1 MGIRVRKNIA
11 KLAKTLT
18 QDVRLKLGQIDV
30 EDRPEYIM
38 LDTLLNDEQCELMLH
53 MKQRKPVKV
62 AEMAKKMK
70 WDEEH
75 TQQVLEEIAKIGLI
89 EYNWHNPEHEKQYV
103 IPVFVVGSAE
113 NLILNKELSEKYPDL
128 MGSFQD
134 EMAYLPLE
142 PISHMVPPG
151 GAGMGFH
158 VIPVESAIPK
168 ESESLDIEHVSYW
181 LDKYRDQIA
190 YGDCVCRKSQRLQ
203 GKGCGELEDDVCVY
217 LGDYATYLVETGRA
231 TMTTYEE
238 AVERMKRTEENGY
251 MHQITNGDGPDEI
264 FAICNCTLGS
274 CYGLRCSQLFN
285 NPNMSASAYR
295 AKVDPDKC
303 VACGKCVEVCP
314 SGAAK
319 LGQRLCTS
327 HGEVEY
333 PKQPLPDETPGWS
346 RKNWNFNYREDNMIN
361 CYPTGTAPC
370 KTACPAHIAVQGYVQ
385 MAGEG
390 RYAEALELIKQDN
403 PFPAVC
409 GSICNKR
416 CEDNCTRGTIDQPLS
431 VDEIKKFIAQQ
442 ELDPATR
449 YVPPI
454 RRHNGKTENHTQR
467 IAVIGGGPSG
477 LTCAYF
483 LAAMSYP
490 VTVFDKDPIPGGML
504 TKGIPNFRLEK
515 DVVNAEIEVLRDLGV
530 EFRCGVEVGKD
541 VTIPQL
547 REEGYKA
554 FYLAIGLQTG
564 LKVNVEGEDLNG
576 VSTGIDFLRAVNRG
590 EITSLEGDTVVIG
603 GGNAAIDVSRAV
615 TRLGSGSVKM
625 FCLES
630 DEDMPTVPDEKNEAL
645 AEGVLINNCWGPKR
659 ILGENGTVTGV
670 EFMRCLSVRDE
681 NGKFA
686 PKYDPE
692 DTCVVP
698 CSNVFVSIGQRS
710 SFGKILEG
718 TAIDVHDGQIVPC
731 DPVTFQSAEPDIFV
745 GGDIATGPK
754 FTIDAIATGREGAT
768 SIHRFVHEGH
778 DLTRARNL
786 YQFNMLDKS
795 DIVIPEDKKNA
806 PARQE
811 IRHDPAKTKTMQDN
825 RGVLTEEQIKLE
837 ASRCLR
843 CGRTTV
849 DQNKCIGCGICTT
862 RCRFDAIHLERNH
875 PEFVNYI
882 NGDHSELNVMKHGMK
897 RAVKLTIK
905 KAGQVF
911 TDSAEV

>member
-1 MGIRVRKNIA
+1 MRKNIV
-11 KLAKTLT
+11 KLAKRLT
-18 QDVRLKLGQIDV
+18 QDVRITLGQIPMD
-30 EDRPEYIM
+30 EKRPEYSM

-53 MKQRKPVKV
+53 MKQRRPVTV
-62 AEMAKKMK
+62 GEMVKRTG
-70 WDEEH
+70 WEEERVSR
-75 TQQVLEEIAKIGLI
+75 VLEEVAKIGLI
-89 EYNWHNPEHEKQYV
+89 EYNWHNERHEKQYV

-113 NLILNKELSEKYPDL
+113 NLILNNDLVEKYPL
-128 MGSFQD
+128 QVGKFQD
-134 EMAYLPLE
+134 KMAYLPLE

-158 VIPVESAIPK
+158 VIPIESAIPK
-168 ESESLDIEHVSYW
+168 ESQSLDIEHVSHW
-181 LDKYRDQIA
+181 LEKYRNQIA
-190 YGDCVCRKSQRLQ
+190 TGTCVCRRSMRLQ
-203 GKGCGELEDDVCVY
+203 GKGCGELEDEVCVY

-231 TMTTYEE
+231 KPATYEE
-238 AVERMKRTEENGY
+238 AVALMKRTEENGY
-251 MHQITNGDGPDEI
+251 MHQVTNGDGPDEI

-314 SGAAK
+314 SGAAR

-327 HGEVEY
+327 HGEVSY
-333 PKQPLPDETPGWS
+333 PKQPLPDQTPGWS
-346 RKNWNFNYREDNMIN
+346 RANWNFNYREDNQRN
-361 CYPTGTAPC
+361 CYDTGTAPC

-390 RYAEALELIKQDN
+390 RYDEALELIKQDN

-416 CEDNCTRGTIDQPLS
+416 CEDACTRGKVDAPLS
-431 VDEIKKFIAQQ
+431 VDEIKKFIAQR

-454 RRHNGKTENHTQR
+454 RRHSGTLKDFTQK
-467 IAVIGGGPSG
+467 IAVIGAGPAG

-515 DVVNAEIEVLRDLGV
+515 DVVNAEIEVLKELGV
-530 EFRCGVEVGKD
+530 EFKCGVEVGKD
-541 VTIPQL
+541 ITIAEL
-547 REEGYKA
+547 REQGYKA
-554 FYLAIGLQTG
+554 FYVAIGLQTG
-564 LKVNVEGEDLNG
+564 LKLNVEGEDLEG
-576 VSTGIDFLRAVNRG
+576 VNTGIDFLRAVNRG
-590 EITSLEGDTVVIG
+590 EINALSGDTVVIG

-615 TRLGSGSVKM
+615 TRLGEGSVKM

-630 DEDMPTVPDEKNEAL
+630 DAEMPTVPDEKNEAV

-659 ILGENGTVTGV
+659 ILGENGKVTGV

-681 NGKFA
+681 NGRFA

-692 DTCVVP
+692 ETVIVP
-698 CSNVFVSIGQRS
+698 CSHVFVSIGQRS
-710 SFGKILEG
+710 SYGKLLEG
-718 TAIDVHDGQIVPC
+718 TAIEAVDGHIIKA
-731 DPVTFQSAEPDIFV
+731 DPVTFQTAESDIFV

-778 DLTRARNL
+778 DLTICRNL
-786 YQFNMLDKS
+786 HQFNMLDR
-795 DIVIPEDKKNA
+795 DDVVIPIEKMHV
-806 PARQE
+806 PARQPVV
-811 IRHDPAKTKTMQDN
+811 HDESKTRTMMDN
-825 RGVLTEEQIKLE
+825 RVPLTEEQVKLE

-843 CGRTTV
+843 CGRTVV

-862 RCRFDAIHLERNH
+862 RCHFDAIHLERNH
-875 PEFVNYI
+875 PEFASYI
-882 NGDHSELNVMKHGMK
+882 NGDYSQQAAMKHGIK

-905 KAGQVF
+905 QAGEKITRHV
-911 TDSAEV
+911 EV